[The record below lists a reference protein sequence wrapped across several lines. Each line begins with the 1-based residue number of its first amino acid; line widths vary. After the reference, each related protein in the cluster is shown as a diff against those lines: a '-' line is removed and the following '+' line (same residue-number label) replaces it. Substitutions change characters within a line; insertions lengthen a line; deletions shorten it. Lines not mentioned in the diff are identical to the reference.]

1 MRNSQ
6 NINLASFQQSDNDF
20 AHLSLNDL
28 IGARDLFHL
37 ELMRRPNV
45 VATAIGKYRIRI
57 GDSWPNEKR
66 QRHGTGARRLDNS
79 EVRPYSWPC
88 ILVFVSQW
96 EDVRAFQSHPD
107 RMVPKTIFMP
117 NGSRVPVC
125 VILAPRE
132 STTSIAAPDIIR
144 PINNIGPGSPIIAS
158 SQGQDYTAT
167 VACLVTDGHTYYA
180 LTNRHVTGPAG
191 SVVEAK
197 LGGDRRRIGV
207 SAEKELT
214 RLPFSTVYPNFSVQ
228 DTFINLDLGLIDV
241 DDISQWTT
249 QLRNG
254 AELGPMADFSSYN
267 LSLSLVG
274 CHVRGFGA
282 AGGEMLGEIYGLFYR
297 YKTGGG
303 FEYVSDLFI
312 GPRSASD
319 VRGHKKEAISFATLP
334 GDSGALWVLEP
345 VGRAHGDAEAED
357 APQLVPLAVQWG
369 RNMLA
374 SADRAPTQSYAL
386 ATLLSRACA
395 LLEVDPV
402 RGWNV
407 DVPDTWGALGHFSI
421 AARASLALSN
431 AFPKLKTFI
440 KNNLEIISHDDTAL
454 KEGTFTGL
462 GTEDFVPMADVPDFF
477 WKPRISKQGYAR
489 PNEGGNHFADMDQPG
504 KAGKTLLQLTEDPAN
519 IDPDKWEDYYN
530 GIKDILSDKS
540 VAENRRGLLPF
551 RVWQIFDEM
560 CDFARKGS
568 AEEFLC
574 AAGVLTHY
582 LGDACQPLH
591 ISFLHDGDPRHP
603 VTHTFTKGKKAGQ
616 TEERPEGQGVHSAY
630 EDAMV
635 FTYRD
640 KILDGLKRT
649 PPVKKAEWITSG
661 REAAERTIGLMRD
674 TFALMPPEDIVS
686 TYVHVGKGGKAAS
699 DALWKKFGTS
709 TIKAMQDGTH
719 LIAVLWESAWAV
731 GNGESN
737 VRRSSA
743 LSQKEAMAIV
753 QPEDFLPSMTIGTIG
768 KILRK

>member
-28 IGARDLFHL
+28 IAARDLFHL

-66 QRHGTGARRLDNS
+66 QRRGTGARRLDNS

-96 EDVRAFQSHPD
+96 EDVGAFRSHPD

-144 PINNIGPGSPIIAS
+144 PINNIGSGSPIIAS
-158 SQGQDYTAT
+158 SQGQDYAAT

-319 VRGHKKEAISFATLP
+319 VRGYKKEAISFATLP

-504 KAGKTLLQLTEDPAN
+504 KDGKTLLQLTEDPAN

-530 GIKDILSDKS
+530 GIKDILSDKP

-591 ISFLHDGDPRHP
+591 ISFLHDGDPRDP
-603 VTHTFTKGKKAGQ
+603 VTHTFTKGTKAGQ
-616 TEERPEGQGVHSAY
+616 TEERPKGQGVHSAY

-661 REAAERTIGLMRD
+661 REAAERTIGLMQD

-743 LSQKEAMAIV
+743 LTQKEAMAIV